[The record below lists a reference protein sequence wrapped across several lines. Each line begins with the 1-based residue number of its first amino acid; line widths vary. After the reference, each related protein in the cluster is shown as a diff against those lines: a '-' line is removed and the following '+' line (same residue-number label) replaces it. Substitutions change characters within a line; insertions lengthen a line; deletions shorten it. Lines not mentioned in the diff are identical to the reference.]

1 MIASSHEGGRESR
14 MCRTRGR
21 STRGIK
27 AFGRVS
33 VRGRSLLPKP
43 PATITSCI
51 RSPIRGRGYVFS
63 GLAFHFGTIVTTLFS
78 RASHVWL
85 MERTK
90 SGEVFRFFGYI
101 GVAAIKLTDG
111 SLAVGDTVQIQGP
124 TTNLE
129 QPVDS
134 LQIEH
139 GAVSNAALGQE
150 VGMKVRD
157 RVREKDFVYKL
168 VGPSEAAPAPKTAA
182 RKPVAKKAPPKKG
195 RPKTRTETKRAAK
208 KRP

>member
-1 MIASSHEGGRESR
+1 
-14 MCRTRGR
+14 
-21 STRGIK
+21 
-27 AFGRVS
+27 
-33 VRGRSLLPKP
+33 
-43 PATITSCI
+43 
-51 RSPIRGRGYVFS
+51 
-63 GLAFHFGTIVTTLFS
+63 
-78 RASHVWL
+78 
-85 MERTK
+85 MERK
-90 SGEVFRFFGYI
+90 KVGEVFHFFGHI

-139 GAVSNAALGQE
+139 GAVSNAAQGQE

-168 VGPSEAAPAPKTAA
+168 VPPSEAAPAPKTTA
-182 RKPVAKKAPPKKG
+182 RKPVAKAPPKKA
-195 RPKTRTETKRAAK
+195 RPKKRAAK
-208 KRP
+208 KRPAKKRRAKSPTRARKASRAPRKKARPSSRRSRRRSR

>member
-1 MIASSHEGGRESR
+1 M
-14 MCRTRGR
+14 
-21 STRGIK
+21 
-27 AFGRVS
+27 
-33 VRGRSLLPKP
+33 PQP
-43 PATITSCI
+43 
-51 RSPIRGRGYVFS
+51 
-63 GLAFHFGTIVTTLFS
+63 GTFLS
-78 RASHVWL
+78 RATHVRS
-85 MERTK
+85 MERK
-90 SGEVFRFFGYI
+90 KVGEVFHFFGHI

-139 GAVSNAALGQE
+139 GAVSNAAQGQE
-150 VGMKVRD
+150 VGKVRD

-182 RKPVAKKAPPKKG
+182 RKPVAKKAPPKKA
-195 RPKTRTETKRAAK
+195 RPKKRTEKKRAAK
-208 KRP
+208 KRRAKSPTRARKASRAPRKKARPSSRKSRRRSR

>member
-1 MIASSHEGGRESR
+1 
-14 MCRTRGR
+14 
-21 STRGIK
+21 
-27 AFGRVS
+27 
-33 VRGRSLLPKP
+33 
-43 PATITSCI
+43 
-51 RSPIRGRGYVFS
+51 
-63 GLAFHFGTIVTTLFS
+63 
-78 RASHVWL
+78 
-85 MERTK
+85 MERK
-90 SGEVFRFFGYI
+90 KVGEVFHFFGHI

-139 GAVSNAALGQE
+139 GTVSNAAQGQE

-168 VGPSEAAPAPKTAA
+168 VPPSEAAPAPKAPVK
-182 RKPVAKKAPPKKG
+182 KPVAKKALPKKAG
-195 RPKTRTETKRAAK
+195 TKKRTAK
-208 KRP
+208 KRPAKKPTRARKASRAPRKRARPSSRKSRRRSR

>member
-1 MIASSHEGGRESR
+1 
-14 MCRTRGR
+14 
-21 STRGIK
+21 
-27 AFGRVS
+27 
-33 VRGRSLLPKP
+33 
-43 PATITSCI
+43 
-51 RSPIRGRGYVFS
+51 
-63 GLAFHFGTIVTTLFS
+63 
-78 RASHVWL
+78 
-85 MERTK
+85 MERK
-90 SGEVFRFFGYI
+90 KVGEVFHFFGHI

-139 GAVSNAALGQE
+139 GAVSNAAQGQE

-168 VGPSEAAPAPKTAA
+168 VPPSEGAPAPKTTA
-182 RKPVAKKAPPKKG
+182 RKPAAKKTPPKKA
-195 RPKTRTETKRAAK
+195 RPKKRTAK
-208 KRP
+208 KRPAKKRPAKRPTRARKASRAPRKRARPSSRKSRRRSR